1 MGKKLKKNVPVLRFP
16 EFEGDWETTTLEKV
30 SVFHDKKRIP
40 LSSEERQIRQ
50 GEYPYYGASGIID
63 YIDNYIFDGTYVL
76 LAEDGANI
84 INRSTPIAFIAEGK
98 FWVNNHAHIL
108 KAKGSN
114 HFLVAYLENLS
125 YDRYNTGTAQPK
137 LNADVCK
144 KIIIKI
150 PSIAEQEKIASF
162 LGAVDTRLNQLRR
175 KRELLQ
181 TYKRGVMQKIFS
193 QKIRFKDA
201 IGSEFADW
209 EERKLG
215 DFLIEHQERVNANT
229 HLPIY
234 SSSREGLKPQKE
246 YFSDR
251 ELKNEGEY
259 GVVPKNFFVYRHM
272 SDDLTFKFNI
282 NDTGEDIAVSK
293 EYPIFTTK
301 NINSKFI
308 LLKLNYSDEFKIFA
322 VMQKRGGTRTR
333 LYYKNLASWKTFLP
347 EIREQEKIANFITAI
362 DRKLEILSRQID
374 QTEKFK
380 KGLLQKLFI

>member
-1 MGKKLKKNVPVLRFP
+1 
-16 EFEGDWETTTLEKV
+16 
-30 SVFHDKKRIP
+30 
-40 LSSEERQIRQ
+40 
-50 GEYPYYGASGIID
+50 
-63 YIDNYIFDGTYVL
+63 
-76 LAEDGANI
+76 
-84 INRSTPIAFIAEGK
+84 
-98 FWVNNHAHIL
+98 
-108 KAKGSN
+108 
-114 HFLVAYLENLS
+114 
-125 YDRYNTGTAQPK
+125 
-137 LNADVCK
+137 
-144 KIIIKI
+144 
-150 PSIAEQEKIASF
+150 
-162 LGAVDTRLNQLRR
+162 
-175 KRELLQ
+175 
-181 TYKRGVMQKIFS
+181 MQKIFS
-193 QKIRFKDA
+193 QEIRFKGA
-201 IGSEFADW
+201 IGSEFPDW

-215 DFLIEHQERVNANT
+215 DFLIEHQKRVNANT

-259 GVVPKNFFVYRHM
+259 GVVPKKFFVYRHM

-293 EYPIFTTK
+293 EYPVFTTK
-301 NINSKFI
+301 NINSKFL

-347 EIREQEKIANFITAI
+347 EIREQEKIANFLTAI
-362 DRKLEILSRQID
+362 DRKIETLSRQID